1 MDPGA
6 LRPGGGKPVSAHGLA
21 YNQTFWAAL
30 AAWTIAQ
37 SIKLAVRL
45 ITRREFDFSVFLS
58 TGGMPSAHTAMAVAL
73 ATSVGL
79 TTGWDS
85 PITALAIAFA
95 GVVMFD
101 AQSVRRAA
109 GLQARLLNQ
118 IVQELFKNHHL
129 SQQKLA
135 ELLGHTRMEVFMGML
150 TGIFTALA
158 VHAHWTR

>member
-1 MDPGA
+1 MNERGFA
-6 LRPGGGKPVSAHGLA
+6 FNEA
-21 YNQTFWAAL
+21 FWAAL

-45 ITRREFDFSVFLS
+45 ITRREFDFRVFLS
-58 TGGMPSAHTAMAVAL
+58 TGGMPSAHTAMAVSL
-73 ATSVGL
+73 ATAIGL
-79 TTGWDS
+79 LEGWGS
-85 PITALAIAFA
+85 PICAIGIAFA

-109 GLQARLLNQ
+109 GQQARLLNQ

-158 VHAHWTR
+158 VHSFWPR